1 MAEKE
6 CGIKEFMNS
15 IPQAF
20 HLTFRNAW
28 ISIGKLSYIIC
39 QNTYVFTFVKTN
51 HYVRRPDK
59 KVPIITQAHKKDI
72 IKSQRAKNAVRKLL
86 MSIFFLKC
94 IGITSMYS

>member
-1 MAEKE
+1 M
-6 CGIKEFMNS
+6 S
-15 IPQAF
+15 LTPQAF

>member
-28 ISIGKLSYIIC
+28 VSIGKLSYIIC
-39 QNTYVFTFVKTN
+39 RNTYFFTFVKTN

-59 KVPIITQAHKKDI
+59 KVRHPRFSIQKDCIRQILQARVYRI
-72 IKSQRAKNAVRKLL
+72 Q
-86 MSIFFLKC
+86 
-94 IGITSMYS
+94 